1 MAYSVIIQPTALQEL
16 DNIVA
21 YLTEFGPGTARS
33 FLVEWENTLERL
45 REGTIKYRLSRFGVL
60 ARLEYHTVLVE
71 DYIALYYKED
81 DEIFIAHLFHQ
92 SQDYAS
98 LVMKGI

>member
-1 MAYSVIIQPTALQEL
+1 MLLKSLGEL
-16 DNIVA
+16 
-21 YLTEFGPGTARS
+21 L
-33 FLVEWENTLERL
+33 LVEWENTLERL

-60 ARLEYHTVLVE
+60 ARLGYHTVLVE